1 MMEAE
6 PTVSFE
12 VVLQK
17 AKTYITKPDYLHIIE
32 EAYSYAEKMH
42 RGIKRKSGSP
52 YIIHPL

>member
-32 EAYSYAEKMH
+32 EAYLYAEKMH